1 MSTYNDARDLV
12 IDRLESII
20 AEANPASYEAN
31 PESYEANPESY
42 EDGTEDAVRGLH
54 VQSIVYRLMDQV

>member
-1 MSTYNDARDLV
+1 MSTYDDARDLV
-12 IDRLESII
+12 IDGLESII
-20 AEANPASYEAN
+20 AEANPA
-31 PESYEANPESY
+31 SYEANPESY

>member
-12 IDRLESII
+12 IEGLDSII
-20 AEANPASYEAN
+20 AEATS
-31 PESYEANPESY
+31 ESYAE
-42 EDGTEDAVRGLH
+42 GTEESVRSLH